1 MFGVRGRP
9 RVLAAP
15 HIEVLVLTPIILLLP
30 VSPKITKKSFRFDLE
45 HFRSESQFSSRDGFL
60 AENRFFTKNGR
71 YLDEHAV
78 FVQRENL
85 IKRELVE
92 QIWRSKKEA
101 KKIDLANKVMTQMT
115 DQQRNISKKGKVS
128 IIMLNDFRIF
138 PTKNKTG
145 FS

>member
-1 MFGVRGRP
+1 M
-9 RVLAAP
+9 
-15 HIEVLVLTPIILLLP
+15 
-30 VSPKITKKSFRFDLE
+30 
-45 HFRSESQFSSRDGFL
+45 

-101 KKIDLANKVMTQMT
+101 KKIDLTNKVMTQMT

-138 PTKNKTG
+138 PMKNKSG
-145 FS
+145 FT